1 MEFLREF
8 LLKFPRIKISNE
20 MKSKRLFQTERS
32 RQNFLREILIS
43 IPSQMKLEIRILIIV
58 NDHENYRIAI
68 CNFLVQT
75 STKFPRGNKQ
85 LMHFIDLKCCIAK
98 INSRNSCIGKTY
110 T

>member
-43 IPSQMKLEIRILIIV
+43 IPSQMKLEIRVLIIV
-58 NDHENYRIAI
+58 NDPENYRIAI
-68 CNFLVQT
+68 CNFLV
-75 STKFPRGNKQ
+75 
-85 LMHFIDLKCCIAK
+85 
-98 INSRNSCIGKTY
+98 
-110 T
+110 